1 MLAKLFI
8 VVAGAVCTVVASA
21 VVQRDGFRPLNPPL
35 NILESRDDPSYKP
48 LNPPL
53 DILVSRDAPSPT
65 LVRMTNAERLIAGLP
80 LNPPRRSRTGQLLA
94 LQFFFSCQLSLMM
107 K

>member
-1 MLAKLFI
+1 MLAKLVI

-35 NILESRDDPSYKP
+35 NILGSRDTPASYKP

-53 DILVSRDAPSPT
+53 DILDSRDAPSSPT

-80 LNPPRRSRTGQLLA
+80 LNPPRRSRTGQFLPRHYYYFA
-94 LQFFFSCQLSLMM
+94 PT
-107 K
+107 

>member
-1 MLAKLFI
+1 MMLAKLFI

-35 NILESRDDPSYKP
+35 IILDSRDTPASYKP

-53 DILVSRDAPSPT
+53 DILDSRDAPSSPT

-80 LNPPRRSRTGQLLA
+80 LNPPHRSRTGQFLA
-94 LQFFFSCQLSLMM
+94 HHYYYCANVAS
-107 K
+107 